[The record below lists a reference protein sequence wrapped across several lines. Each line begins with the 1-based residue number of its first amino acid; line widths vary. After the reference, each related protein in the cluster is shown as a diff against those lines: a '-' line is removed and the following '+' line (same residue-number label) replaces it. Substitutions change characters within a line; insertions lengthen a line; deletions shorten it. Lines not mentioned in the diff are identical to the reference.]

1 MGLWCRARDALESP
15 LLYATVKREQA
26 LESETAAGKISNLNL
41 IAILWGIFKWP
52 TIIFIPVLYSI
63 ACLRMW
69 DKAPIKLL
77 WLHFQ
82 VHQWGNECDW
92 CAQYDCGARIIH
104 VGKKTWNAEAWSL
117 NDGFSIWKV
126 LPFNVACDCCLSVI
140 LENMSLRHLPHWIVL
155 NLYILRFSN
164 ADPEKNSFC
173 NTRLN
178 SSHPAMLT
186 HRISPFCHASST
198 NLPSLLC

>member
-15 LLYATVKREQA
+15 LLYAAVKWEQA

-92 CAQYDCGARIIH
+92 CAQYDCGARIIPVH
-104 VGKKTWNAEAWSL
+104 MGKKKREMRKHGVWMMVLVFERFYHLMWRVIAAFQWFLKTCLWDICPIGSC
-117 NDGFSIWKV
+117 SI
-126 LPFNVACDCCLSVI
+126 FTFCD
-140 LENMSLRHLPHWIVL
+140 
-155 NLYILRFSN
+155 
-164 ADPEKNSFC
+164 
-173 NTRLN
+173 
-178 SSHPAMLT
+178 SSMLIQRKIHSAT
-186 HRISPFCHASST
+186 
-198 NLPSLLC
+198 LD